1 MGSRC
6 LLFGAKG
13 KSDSPFAYSALL
25 KVGETWPITEDV
37 IRLERHDA
45 KMVRWLYNFRT
56 ENRISAEEIKNS
68 LQLNNKGY
76 CLVNK
81 RLLQFG
87 QPDGM

>member
-13 KSDSPFAYSALL
+13 KSYSPFVYSALL

-37 IRLERHDA
+37 IRLERNDA

-81 RLLQFG
+81 RLSQFG
-87 QPDGM
+87 QPDRM